1 MRMSRTGVAIGLEAT
16 AGNTIHSTVA
26 APPIRISPQQT
37 NMAVQPGEIRWAAV
51 RQMRGRIKVEQVEEH
66 RPGQWIEAEAAGS
79 SPAAVHQ
86 GAVALLAAPQ
96 AGAVAVRE
104 RAVLVAPPVWDPAAV
119 VAEAVVAAGGEG
131 KFCP

>member
-1 MRMSRTGVAIGLEAT
+1 
-16 AGNTIHSTVA
+16 
-26 APPIRISPQQT
+26 
-37 NMAVQPGEIRWAAV
+37 MAVQPGEIRWATV

-79 SPAAVHQ
+79 SPAAAIERALTIVPAAGRAAWEEAVIVSATEVFRPARAAVHQ